1 MIQICPLLPKIK
13 PKRSEIQK
21 FKSLIFH
28 LPVNANS
35 YQSFYLVGKMLRH
48 WSVIETE
55 LFIFVK
61 WDDYHLAQYIA
72 I

>member
-1 MIQICPLLPKIK
+1 MIQISPLSPKIK
-13 PKRSEIQK
+13 PKGSEIQK

-35 YQSFYLVGKMLRH
+35 YSSLYFMGKMLRH

-61 WDDYHLAQYIA
+61 CDDYHLAQYIA

>member
-1 MIQICPLLPKIK
+1 MIQISPLLPKIK

-35 YQSFYLVGKMLRH
+35 YQSFYLVGKMLSH

-61 WDDYHLAQYIA
+61 CDDYHLAQYIA